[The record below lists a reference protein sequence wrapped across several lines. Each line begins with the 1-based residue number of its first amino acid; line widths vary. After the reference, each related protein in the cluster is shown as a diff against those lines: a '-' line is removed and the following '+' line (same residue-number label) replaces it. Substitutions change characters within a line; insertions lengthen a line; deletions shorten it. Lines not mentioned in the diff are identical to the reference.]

1 MGNGAFNVARGRL
14 VRYFDLPD
22 ASDQISFELLRGTI
36 QADDTLNNHLTLASV
51 LAANTRADF
60 TNYAP
65 LDFSSGITIVQNN
78 TTNLQ
83 NVDLIDLTW
92 FSAGGPVSG
101 NNTVTKVL
109 ACYKPTS
116 TATTTQTIPLLFWDA
131 NSTTTGTDLLLQV
144 NAAGL
149 FDA

>member
-1 MGNGAFNVARGRL
+1 MGHGVFNVARGRL

-22 ASDQISFELLRGTI
+22 ASDQISFVLLKGTI

-51 LAANTRADF
+51 LGANSVADF

-65 LDFSSGITIVQNN
+65 IDVTSGITVTQND

-83 NVDLIDLTW
+83 TVDVIDLTW

-101 NNTVTKVL
+101 NNTVTKCL

-116 TATTTQTIPLLFWDA
+116 LATTAQTIPLLFWDI